1 VNRTD
6 GDAGGGAR
14 VVQAIK
20 KICIYN
26 SSRESTQLTT
36 ACSRSPL
43 QARAVCATGCPSDS
57 HLRTARPWC
66 LHPLSTWE
74 CERKEGGEGG
84 REGGRERQAVKGERS
99 GVRDTVFIEGRRS
112 ATHSLHASTVV
123 ALRFSVVRCESR
135 RASSFESLA
144 RAALDILLRGRPR
157 RSVFAPTSWL
167 QLVRFKLEAYFL
179 FVIPRPCGPSPWQPH
194 RQTRSATP

>member
-1 VNRTD
+1 MYRRLKRSAFTIPVERAHNSRQR
-6 GDAGGGAR
+6 AAAVPFRLVRFVPR
-14 VVQAIK
+14 VV
-20 KICIYN
+20 
-26 SSRESTQLTT
+26 
-36 ACSRSPL
+36 
-43 QARAVCATGCPSDS
+43 
-57 HLRTARPWC
+57 LRIVI
-66 LHPLSTWE
+66 
-74 CERKEGGEGG
+74 CERLVRGVYTRYQPGSASAKKEG

-157 RSVFAPTSWL
+157 SEWQVSLTYYSRSIRQFL
-167 QLVRFKLEAYFL
+167 KLRSRATQ
-179 FVIPRPCGPSPWQPH
+179 WQPYKCH
-194 RQTRSATP
+194 RQTRSVTP

>member
-1 VNRTD
+1 MNRTD

-84 REGGRERQAVKGERS
+84 RERQAVKGERS

-157 RSVFAPTSWL
+157 SEWQVSLTYNSRSIRQFL
-167 QLVRFKLEAYFL
+167 KLRSRATQ
-179 FVIPRPCGPSPWQPH
+179 WQPYKCH
-194 RQTRSATP
+194 RQTRSVTP